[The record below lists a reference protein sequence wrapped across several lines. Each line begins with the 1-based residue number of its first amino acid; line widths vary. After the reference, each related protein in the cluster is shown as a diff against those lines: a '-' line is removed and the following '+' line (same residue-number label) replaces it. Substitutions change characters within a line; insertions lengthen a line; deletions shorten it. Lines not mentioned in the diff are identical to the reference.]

1 MVHTSYL
8 PDWRLPSSWWTIL
21 YIPAACQICANNVF
35 GGILK
40 VTEYIKEFDKSLFLD
55 SVNSFLRF
63 QPERIWKIMI
73 FSAPSVSCPFLSHSS
88 SPSVWYWDLYFFSS
102 EIATLEQMFPP
113 FPGGRGFCRTKQ
125 FLSDRNTTCSVR
137 LNRESACRRIAARR
151 LRRAGSFEV
160 RFFLCRIPT
169 VQKYSVLIRCKAVAC
184 LTCNDSWCH
193 VVPTR
198 LKDGYGVVLLSYFW
212 ASDKDMS
219 FFRGIMSI
227 LFHRYDI
234 FLCLYVGETVCQ
246 YVRRKREWYDNGKKC
261 HRHRSGWW
269 QDSDGIR
276 AWAVIPLPGS
286 DIVALFP
293 KRQGVSRPQGN
304 PPLP

>member
-1 MVHTSYL
+1 MYCLLHLS
-8 PDWRLPSSWWTIL
+8 D
-21 YIPAACQICANNVF
+21 F
-35 GGILK
+35 GFVLLFFWNCDFGAM
-40 VTEYIKEFDKSLFLD
+40 SLH
-55 SVNSFLRF
+55 
-63 QPERIWKIMI
+63 
-73 FSAPSVSCPFLSHSS
+73 FS
-88 SPSVWYWDLYFFSS
+88 
-102 EIATLEQMFPP
+102 E
-113 FPGGRGFCRTKQ
+113 GRSFCRTKQ
-125 FLSDRNTTCSVR
+125 FLSDGNTTCSVR

-169 VQKYSVLIRCKAVAC
+169 VQKYSVLIRCKTVIY
-184 LTCNDSWCH
+184 LTCNDGWCH

-198 LKDGYGVVLLSYFW
+198 LKDGYGVGLLSYFW

-234 FLCLYVGETVCQ
+234 FLCPYVGETVCQ

-276 AWAVIPLPGS
+276 SWPDIPLPGLGV
-286 DIVALFP
+286 VALFP
-293 KRQGVSRPQGN
+293 ERQGVSGP
-304 PPLP
+304 